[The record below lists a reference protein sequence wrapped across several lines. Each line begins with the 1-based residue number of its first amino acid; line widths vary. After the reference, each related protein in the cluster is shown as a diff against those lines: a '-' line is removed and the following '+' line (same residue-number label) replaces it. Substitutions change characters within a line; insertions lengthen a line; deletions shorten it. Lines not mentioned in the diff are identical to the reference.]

1 MRKNNLLNRIF
12 FKEEIRKNM
21 EDAVLK
27 HTLSKNGARIINAIN
42 KCDSLE
48 ELLSIHKEAWIV
60 GFQNENLGPDKYGM
74 FRTENIP
81 TMQPSEVFL
90 GGIWGLFTHAI
101 PFWEERKSQPYYNID
116 GRNNFNIVPK
126 TRLYDIVLD
135 QYKRLLISNFEDI
148 WNKAEQLL
156 VVYKKAG
163 YVK

>member
-12 FKEEIRKNM
+12 FKREVEENE
-21 EDAVLK
+21 EDAL
-27 HTLSKNGARIINAIN
+27 LQNLLAENGACIINEIE
-42 KCDSLE
+42 KCDSLG
-48 ELLSIHKEAWIV
+48 ELLSIHKSAWTL

-90 GGIWGLFTHAI
+90 GNICGLFTHAI
-101 PFWEERKSQPYYNID
+101 PFWEERKSQPYGYN
-116 GRNNFNIVPK
+116 GFNMNPK
-126 TRLYDIVLD
+126 ISLYDIVLD
-135 QYKRLLISNFEDI
+135 QYKRLLISNIKDI
-148 WNKAEQLL
+148 WCEAERLL

>member
-1 MRKNNLLNRIF
+1 
-12 FKEEIRKNM
+12 M

-27 HTLSKNGARIINAIN
+27 HTLSKNGARIVNAIN
-42 KCDSLE
+42 KCGSLE

-74 FRTENIP
+74 FRTESIP

-90 GGIWGLFTHAI
+90 GNICGLFTHAI
-101 PFWEERKSQPYYNID
+101 PFWEKRKSQPYGYN
-116 GRNNFNIVPK
+116 GFNINPK
-126 TRLYDIVLD
+126 TRLYDIVLN
-135 QYKRLLISNFEDI
+135 QYKRLLISNIEYI

>member
-12 FKEEIRKNM
+12 FKKEIRKNM

-27 HTLSKNGARIINAIN
+27 HTLSKNGARIVNAIN

-74 FRTENIP
+74 FRTKNIP

-101 PFWEERKSQPYYNID
+101 PFWEERKSQPYGCNGFGI
-116 GRNNFNIVPK
+116 NPEIS
-126 TRLYDIVLD
+126 LYSIILD
-135 QYKRLLISNFEDI
+135 QYKRLLISNIKDI
-148 WNKAEQLL
+148 WCEAERLL

>member
-1 MRKNNLLNRIF
+1 MRKNNLINRIF
-12 FKEEIRKNM
+12 FKGEVRENM
-21 EDAVLK
+21 KDAKLQL
-27 HTLSKNGARIINAIN
+27 TLSKNGARIINTIK

-90 GGIWGLFTHAI
+90 GGIWGLWTYAI
-101 PFWEERKSQPYYNID
+101 PFWEERKPQPYYNID
-116 GRNNFNIVPK
+116 GRNDFNINPK
-126 TRLYDIVLD
+126 TRLYDIVLN
-135 QYKRLLISNFEDI
+135 QYKRLLISNIEYI